1 MKNMARDCEK
11 TEVKVEEIL
20 HNITDL
26 VTSKKDTTKKIY
38 QLKSSVQEAGVNPF
52 FYFYTSKCCNLFFH
66 SRGLVGLGLMGSG
79 EREPINFYGRVHKS
93 VNFWGFMFG
102 RFP

>member
-1 MKNMARDCEK
+1 MFTDVSEISFEDELRHRLIHLLVSGDLSHSEVMKNMARDCEK

-20 HNITDL
+20 HNIADL

-52 FYFYTSKCCNLFFH
+52 FYFYTSMYNNYL
-66 SRGLVGLGLMGSG
+66 
-79 EREPINFYGRVHKS
+79 
-93 VNFWGFMFG
+93 
-102 RFP
+102 